1 MSTPT
6 VDYDALAKQAETE
19 TATPAQPANR
29 ATAPTAQQTATT
41 SANYDALAKQAE
53 NEIQQSQTR
62 QSMVAGLTGM
72 PTPNMSDADKATF
85 EKGKAAGAVSNV
97 AATSAMAGGAGIDA
111 VLPAVLPHTVAGI
124 KAISDW
130 ATAHPVQAYMLY
142 NVVRELLPNAKK
154 AIGLVKAVPTD

>member
-6 VDYDALAKQAETE
+6 VDYDALAKQAEAE
-19 TATPAQPANR
+19 TATAQPANQ
-29 ATAPTAQQTATT
+29 ATATAQQTATT

-97 AATSAMAGGAGIDA
+97 AATGAMAGGAGIDA

-154 AIGLVKAVPTD
+154 AMGLVKAIPTE